1 MRVFVAG
8 ICHETSTSSPIP
20 TTRES
25 FESFVAHRPKDG
37 VPDERCME
45 LAGYGGFVLAA
56 LADGHEVIASS
67 FLWAQPSAP
76 CVRGDYETLREEILG
91 HLKRSR
97 DIGMVLLFLHGAQ
110 VAQGIDDCE
119 GDLLSRVRAI
129 VGPQVFVGALLD
141 LHANVT
147 ELMVREASALVAC
160 RLYPHTDFDE
170 RAVELYRIGVAAAG
184 KLVKPAM
191 HFERVPMLGLFYT
204 TEPRMA
210 EANRVAR
217 ELECRPGILSVS
229 LVHGFPWAD
238 IPEMGPG
245 VLVVSDG
252 GRSTV
257 ANEARA
263 VAAQFFAART
273 ETRALR
279 RSIDDILDE
288 IERAGPDALGRPYV
302 IADCC
307 DNAGGGAGSDSTFI
321 LEAILSRGL
330 KSYAMG
336 LMWDPMATRFA
347 ADGGVGAKLNL
358 RVGGKTGPYAG
369 RPVDVCAEVLAV
381 GRDMKQLG
389 IGLEQPTG
397 VNVALGIEGN
407 VLVINDTRGQVFSP
421 SCFTDLGVDLGAQ
434 RAVVVKSTQHFRAQF
449 EPLARGIF
457 YCETPGSL
465 RLDIDP
471 STYRHLRRPVWPV
484 DEVAYEPVKG
494 TRAEP

>member
-1 MRVFVAG
+1 MRVFLAG
-8 ICHETSTSSPIP
+8 LCHETSTFSPIP

-25 FESFVAHRPKDG
+25 FESFVAHRPKEG
-37 VPDERCME
+37 KPDERCME
-45 LAGYGGFVLAA
+45 LAGYGAFARAA

-76 CVRGDYETLREEILG
+76 CVRSDYETLRDEILG
-91 HLKRSR
+91 HLERSP

-119 GDLLSRVRAI
+119 GDFLARVRTI
-129 VGPQVFVGALLD
+129 VGPRVFVGALLD

-147 ELMVREASALVAC
+147 EQMVREASALVAC

-170 RAVELYRIGVAAAG
+170 RAVELYRLGVAAVRN
-184 KLVKPAM
+184 KLRPAM
-191 HFERVPMLGLFYT
+191 HFERIPMIGMFYT
-204 TEPRMA
+204 TEPQMA
-210 EANRVAR
+210 EANRAAR
-217 ELECRPGILSVS
+217 ELESRPGILSVS
-229 LVHGFPWAD
+229 LIHGFLWAD
-238 IPEMGPG
+238 IPEMGSG

-252 GRSTV
+252 ARSSV
-257 ANEARA
+257 VEEARA
-263 VAAQFFAART
+263 VAGLFFAART

-279 RSIDDILDE
+279 RTIDEILDE
-288 IERAGPDALGRPYV
+288 IERAGPDDAHRPYI

-330 KSYAMG
+330 RNYALG
-336 LMWDPMATRFA
+336 LLWDPIATQFA
-347 ADGGVGAKLNL
+347 SNAGVGAKLNL

-369 RPVDVCAEVLAV
+369 QPIDVQAEVLAA

-397 VNVALGIEGN
+397 LNVALGIEGN
-407 VLVINDTRGQVFSP
+407 LLVINDVRGQVFSP
-421 SCFTDLGVDLGAQ
+421 SCFTDLGIDLSAQ
-434 RAVVVKSTQHFRAQF
+434 RAVVVKSTQHFRDQF
-449 EPLARGIF
+449 APLARGIY

-471 STYRHLRRPVWPV
+471 SAYRHLRRPLWPL
-484 DEVAYEPVKG
+484 DEVAYEPG
-494 TRAEP
+494 ERS